1 VDIRLPNGAIIRNVP
16 EGATKGQISRKAIK
30 LGLAKPEDFADR
42 GIVSSLV
49 GGTKR
54 FASSIQTAAES
65 LTGSPEEA
73 GIAALKREKQISS
86 ENAPGAD
93 WSRVSEA
100 YKKEG
105 PWAATKEAVSQVP
118 SAIAEMGPY
127 MAAMGASAR
136 TGAMIGTALEG
147 GVPGPGTVIGGGIGA
162 FLPSLITRYGGNI
175 EAKAAADQAEGKPVE
190 INRAAALG
198 AAVPQ
203 AGLDVYATAVP
214 VLGRKAVNSILG
226 SVLGKAATKGTTAE
240 LEKVAAQTLTR
251 RVASGIGENLAV
263 QGMVQPAQVMLTR
276 LQAGQDLLS
285 PEAINEYGHAA
296 YMATLVSPMGAY
308 SGVKERTNAREQLDR
323 RNLALDNA
331 RQKLAE
337 KIDAAKATPD
347 APDPPMSALNIQRLL
362 GIKLTEASEIRRGL
376 YERGDLVGSTG
387 GGRTY
392 KLFLNRDNLP
402 KPEETAKPAE
412 EAAATTAATPYTG
425 EQLLGEFVERPPEE
439 PTAPPVAGA
448 PPAAATGEAA
458 AAPPVAGAPPT
469 ETPPV
474 VRRGR
479 GRQQKPPA
487 ERTTSPENP
496 IFQAGASLV
505 KDMHEA
511 RTPITPEN
519 FRNALTPLVGEVPP
533 LQIGNLL
540 NALERNNLLSK
551 AGENKVRTYTPPTE
565 IPAFQP
571 AATETGSE
579 SNINQLGRGDVGAGE
594 PVDVAARSGVEPPV
608 QGGERPAG
616 VPEVNIAGRVENVG
630 EPAAVAAAPEGRVE
644 PALREQIEPA
654 EVVGDKDA
662 ARIAASQAFNA
673 FNESLTPTQRRLFA
687 DPKSGGTFLKTL
699 TPEQKNLLDSVNRT
713 NEEYN
718 NILSAQKTVTKPP
731 TVERVEPPVVEQAE
745 PPAAP
750 RPQTIPEGEPVPRSA
765 QPSSPDVFAPT
776 PEQARISTEVIDS
789 GLVPGRGIERARRL
803 QERQQQEEQEKQ
815 KTTEAPPEEGVSVKH
830 DSVAESLRAGNLGEA
845 LYRLR
850 EESSGKSPLSWLAD
864 RLLNIVQIR
873 DDRTPLIKLEV
884 ARIAREQGIDK
895 REAPTLH
902 AALTKEVEKAIL
914 SDFDLTK
921 YDFSG
926 ITNQVTKKG
935 KPTAAAKLVQEF
947 KPQVERMVPV
957 AKGKAQFNRATG
969 RLEFIKPEPEQQFA
983 PVYNRVTGKLEDI
996 PTKPLAPAQKP
1007 FTLDDLPKTTSPFK
1021 KTAFGGAKVFVEGNA
1036 DLKGQHKAVVERLKR
1051 EGKLAEYN
1059 PKTNTFYFTEAGLTD
1074 RTILHEMVH
1083 SATVDVMK
1091 KFLSGK
1097 MGELTD
1103 IQRQGAKEIVDVY
1116 NDTKAVLGDKFKNA
1130 YENEYEFITH
1140 AMTHEGFQRAL
1151 SNFSAPKTAREKLR
1165 SAWDSFTLAVAK
1177 MVGLDKFARQKEMDL
1192 SSSRTLEPGRGLR
1205 RVRAEAADTMD
1216 NALLTVINAVGD
1228 ILTVPKAGVEVEPLA
1243 ARRPGRVARRR
1254 RVPAVQQIRPSTQPL
1269 GSTQGTFTR
1278 AAPKSRIGEVATA
1291 VRELF
1296 TRKGYE
1302 EAAFKLQ
1309 NAERAWLVQ
1318 DDSLQRMNE
1327 LQRTGPNRNNTY
1339 EIMTGAKGKK
1349 EVLEKTKINP
1359 LMRTLGDAISAYNK
1373 RRGFNDIDEAAEH
1386 LGVLR
1391 MAANELEKRKQNYVE
1406 NIPLKDAQVLTLNNQ
1421 PISPAAYRDALL
1433 DYTVQDRDLVTN
1445 GEARRIKQQLEIL
1458 AQRYGEIGG
1467 KSRSDRVPV
1476 NAADALDMNSSHYQV
1491 VGYDNARLNAWRRV
1505 LAREMRQ
1512 YGPEIR
1518 GVFDA
1523 IDAINKERIA
1533 MEKEANY
1540 WTQATDNLMAVYGYE
1555 YYVPYKSME
1564 QGTANTSFDLD
1575 SSARAGTQYRQ
1586 FEDKARGHKQEITN
1600 PIFQIITD
1608 LDRAAT
1614 RASTVG
1620 ITESIK
1626 NQIVGPNPTLA
1637 GKLVEKVSFADKYN
1651 GVQKEDLSKYNVFF
1665 HHMPDGS
1672 TEVYSL
1678 DNKRLVEGLN
1688 GFNTNLNWFL
1698 RTANAITQFMGKQ
1711 HTFYNTKFAPYN
1723 FARDVLTNSLNA
1735 AGKFG
1740 PVTSA
1745 KVIGAV
1751 ARNMAETGLFIRAA
1765 KISWLYEKGDVAAI
1779 KNMKGTFAKNA
1790 YEYLI
1795 EEGGRG
1801 SYQKVLDI
1809 GTIEKRAL
1817 KNNGYIKSWET
1828 FNQIFTTYADAFEF
1842 TSRVSTYGVIKNE
1855 LIAQGKARGLNIND
1869 PIFKQ
1874 GVRQGAAAFTKN
1886 TFNYEQVGE
1895 HGRALGSLYMF
1906 MRPSLTSAAR
1916 VMDTLL
1922 PALQSVEGA
1931 MEQGPSI
1938 LKITDP
1944 TNPNFARAEA
1954 ARKAFKENYAKEK
1967 RNATIIMFGLMG
1979 AGAAIYNWTLSNA
1992 PTDSSGRNVTATDD
2006 MSLWTRN
2013 VRIPMKLA
2021 GEGNEFINGPWGFG
2035 PGAFAAMGAQM
2046 EAYRQGN
2053 QKLGDMIQNLVPIV
2067 LDSFLPIPAPRFSP
2081 LENPTDFI
2089 LDTIAFSPIKPLVEF
2104 SINTDSLGRSIYND
2118 RINKYGD
2125 AYSGGQ
2131 SVPSWIRDATEWMM
2145 NKTAGFDIPWNLKPE
2160 ILNYLVGSY
2169 FDAIGSF
2176 INSVSS
2182 LKDLIAGNKDF
2193 DIKTDVP
2200 IISSFIGKRSSVDAN
2215 KFSDLR
2221 ADMERRVANLSAF
2234 EDRAE
2239 FDAYIRAHPQD
2250 YFITKLYTNLING
2263 PLKEIQTQENQI
2275 NSGKGLYSGLDDRA
2289 RKVLLRENRAQKEQL
2304 MGEFVASVE
2313 ALKAQAK
2320 AGLD

>member
-16 EGATKGQISRKAIK
+16 EGTPKNDISKRAIQ
-30 LGLAKPEDFADR
+30 LGIAKPEDFAER
-42 GIVSSLV
+42 GIVSSVV

-54 FASSIQTAAES
+54 LLSSGQTALES

-73 GIAALKREKQISS
+73 AIAGGKRLEQINT
-86 ENAPGAD
+86 ENAPAAD
-93 WSRVSEA
+93 FGRVSEK
-100 YKKEG
+100 YEKEG
-105 PWAATKEAVSQVP
+105 PWAATKEAVSQAP
-118 SAIAEMGPY
+118 SAIAEMAPSMVATLASG
-127 MAAMGASAR
+127 AAGQALIPIPVVGALA
-136 TGAMIGTALEG
+136 GAA
-147 GVPGPGTVIGGGIGA
+147 
-162 FLPSLITRYGGNI
+162 LPSLITRYGGNI
-175 EAKAAADQAEGKPVE
+175 EAQAAADQAEGKPVD
-190 INRAAALG
+190 ISRTAALG

-203 AGLDVYATAVP
+203 AAIDTLANAFPILGRTAVAKF
-214 VLGRKAVNSILG
+214 LGPAAEKALARGAVADAERIAKESLIKR
-226 SVLGKAATKGTTAE
+226 VGKGM
-240 LEKVAAQTLTR
+240 
-251 RVASGIGENLAV
+251 GENLAI
-263 QGMVQPAQVMLTR
+263 QGVAQPAQVMITR

-285 PEAINEYGHAA
+285 DEALSEYGHAL
-296 YMATLVSPMGAY
+296 YMAGLLSPVGAY
-308 SGVKERTNAREQLDR
+308 GGVKERGQARAQLAQRDVT
-323 RNLALDNA
+323 LDAA
-331 RQKLAE
+331 RQKLFEAAE
-337 KIDAAKATPD
+337 AAKPAPD
-347 APDPPMSALNIQRLL
+347 APDLPMSALNIQRLL
-362 GIKLTEASEIRRGL
+362 GVKLTEASEIRRGL

-402 KPEETAKPAE
+402 KPEETAKTAE
-412 EAAATTAATPYTG
+412 EAAAEPTTTPYTG
-425 EQLLGEFVERPPEE
+425 EQLLGDLVERPPEQ
-439 PTAPPVAGA
+439 PTA
-448 PPAAATGEAA
+448 PPAAATGEATV
-458 AAPPVAGAPPT
+458 APPVAGAPLG

-474 VRRGR
+474 VRR

-487 ERTTSPENP
+487 ERITSPENP
-496 IFQAGASLV
+496 VFQAGAQLV
-505 KDMHEA
+505 KTMSEA
-511 RTPITPEN
+511 GTPITPDN
-519 FRNALTPLVGEVPP
+519 FRNAITPLIGELPKI
-533 LQIGNLL
+533 QIGNLL
-540 NALERNNLLSK
+540 GALTKNNVLSK
-551 AGENKVRTYTPPTE
+551 PDENRVRTYTAPPDVA
-565 IPAFQP
+565 PFQP
-571 AATETGSE
+571 TARETVGE
-579 SNINQLGRGDVGAGE
+579 SNINQLGRGDVGVGE

-608 QGGERPAG
+608 QGGQRPAG
-616 VPEVNIAGRVENVG
+616 VPEVDIAERVDNVR

-644 PALREQIEPA
+644 PALELAAGRSNITESGAYLRPAKGKDVEESPASAAFKTIKDDDDIALDAPDVVGATMITGIDAKVPGSGAGSKLLRDINSWADNNNKTLVVVPARGELKNWYKRNGFEDKADYMVRTPKPKEVLTEKPA
-654 EVVGDKDA
+654 EVVA
-662 ARIAASQAFNA
+662 ERI
-673 FNESLTPTQRRLFA
+673 E
-687 DPKSGGTFLKTL
+687 
-699 TPEQKNLLDSVNRT
+699 
-713 NEEYN
+713 
-718 NILSAQKTVTKPP
+718 PP
-731 TVERVEPPVVEQAE
+731 VAERIEPPVVERVEPS
-745 PPAAP
+745 AAP
-750 RPQTIPEGEPVPRSA
+750 RPQTIPVGEPVPRSA

-776 PEQARISTEVIDS
+776 PEQAKISTEVLNTTPERE
-789 GLVPGRGIERARRL
+789 LVPGRAIERIEA
-803 QERQQQEEQEKQ
+803 EREAQREK
-815 KTTEAPPEEGVSVKH
+815 ENAPEEGASARY

-850 EESSGKSPLSWLAD
+850 EESGGKSPLSWLAD
-864 RLLNIVQIR
+864 KLFNVVKVT
-873 DDRTPLIKLEV
+873 DDRSAIINAETV
-884 ARIAREQGIDK
+884 RIARELGVDK
-895 REAPTLH
+895 REEPTLH
-902 AALTKEVEKAIL
+902 AEIAKEVERSIL
-914 SDFDLTK
+914 ADVDLSRHKFTSLK
-921 YDFSG
+921 G
-926 ITNQVTKKG
+926 EVTKKG
-935 KPTAAAKLVQEF
+935 KPTKLAKLVQEF
-947 KPQVERMVPV
+947 KPEFERMVPV
-957 AKGKAQFNRATG
+957 KRGRATYNATTG
-969 RLEFIKPEPEQQFA
+969 KFEFLRAEPEPEK
-983 PVYNRVTGKLEDI
+983 PENRYLPYVLE
-996 PTKPLAPAQKP
+996 T
-1007 FTLDDLPKTTSPFK
+1007 PKKESPFK

-1059 PKTNTFYFTEAGLTD
+1059 PKTNAFYFTEAGLTD
-1074 RTILHEMVH
+1074 RVILHEMTH
-1083 SATVDVMK
+1083 SATVGVMK
-1091 KFLSGK
+1091 KYLSGK
-1097 MGELTD
+1097 LNELTTT
-1103 IQRQGAKEIVDVY
+1103 QRQGAKEIVDIY

-1130 YENEYEFITH
+1130 YENEYEFITY
-1140 AMTHEGFQRAL
+1140 ATTNEGFQRAL
-1151 SNFSAPKTAREKLR
+1151 SSLSAPKTAREKLR

-1177 MVGLDKFARQKEMDL
+1177 MVGLDKFAQQAKPNSERI
-1192 SSSRTLEPGRGLR
+1192 R
-1205 RVRAEAADTMD
+1205 AADTMD
-1216 NALLTVINAVGD
+1216 NALLTVISSVGD
-1228 ILTVPKAGVEVEPLA
+1228 ILTVPKAGVEVQPLA

-1254 RVPAVQQIRPSTQPL
+1254 RVPTVQQIRPSTQPL

-1278 AAPKSRIGEVATA
+1278 SEPKSRVGAAATA

-1302 EAAFKLQ
+1302 EAVFKLQ
-1309 NAERAWLVQ
+1309 NDERAWLVQ

-1359 LMRTLGDAISAYNK
+1359 LMRTLGDAISVYNK
-1373 RRGFNDIDEAAEH
+1373 KRGFKDVDEAAEH

-1406 NIPLKDAQVLTLNNQ
+1406 NVPLKDAQVLTLNNQ
-1421 PISPAAYRDALL
+1421 PISPAAYRDAML
-1433 DYTVQDRDLVTN
+1433 DYAVQDRDLVTN
-1445 GEARRIKQQLEIL
+1445 GEARRIKQQLEVL

-1540 WTQATDNLMAVYGYE
+1540 WTQATDNLMAVYGYD

-1564 QGTANTSFDLD
+1564 KGTANTSFDLD

-1586 FEDKARGHKQEITN
+1586 FEDKAHGHKQEITN

-1651 GVQKEDLSKYNVFF
+1651 GVQKEDLSKYNVLF

-1678 DNKRLVEGLN
+1678 NNKRLVDGLN

-1698 RTANAITQFMGKQ
+1698 QTSNAITQFMGKQ
-1711 HTFYNTKFAPYN
+1711 HTFYNVKFAPYN
-1723 FARDVLTNSLNA
+1723 FVRDVLTNSLNA

-1745 KVIGAV
+1745 KIVGAV
-1751 ARNMAETGLFIRAA
+1751 ARNMAETGLFARAA

-1801 SYQKVLDI
+1801 SYQKGLDI

-1817 KNNGYIKSWET
+1817 KNNGYIKNWET
-1828 FNQIFTTYADAFEF
+1828 FKQIFTTYADAFEF
-1842 TSRVSTYGVIKNE
+1842 TSRVSAYGVIKNE

-1906 MRPSLTSAAR
+1906 MRPSLTSAVR

-1944 TNPNFARAEA
+1944 ADPNFARAEA

-1967 RNATIIMFGLMG
+1967 RNATIIIFGLMG

-2021 GEGNEFINGPWGFG
+2021 GEGNEFVNGPWGFG
-2035 PGAFAAMGAQM
+2035 PGAFMAMGAQM

-2125 AYSGGQ
+2125 AYSGKQ

-2169 FDAIGSF
+2169 FDAGGSF
-2176 INSVSS
+2176 INSVRN

-2200 IISSFIGKRSSVDAN
+2200 VISSFIGKRSSVDAN
-2215 KFSDLR
+2215 KFSDIR

-2275 NSGKGLYSGLDDRA
+2275 NSGKGLYSGLSDQA
-2289 RKVLLRENRAQKEQL
+2289 RKVLLREKRAQKEQL